1 MNRHL
6 LCVFL
11 LISAS
16 ACRTVD
22 RRAFDGIEHASRA
35 IQAAMDGKTTLLP
48 QYRELLSTYTA
59 ELSGVRGRARNT
71 RERAVLAEYEAAL
84 RGLTDIQLVWEE
96 KDARGSDMLPIR
108 EELPARI
115 AREYRPGRQ
124 YERAAEHLRR
134 RGAARHLGSRAWTL
148 ARGAAG
154 FRLWALGS
162 GPRRE
167 PLRTET
173 PKT

>member
-1 MNRHL
+1 
-6 LCVFL
+6 
-11 LISAS
+11 
-16 ACRTVD
+16 
-22 RRAFDGIEHASRA
+22 
-35 IQAAMDGKTTLLP
+35 MDGKTTLLP

-115 AREYRPGRQ
+115 AREYDLGVNTNEPPSIYADEALHAIWAAARGHL
-124 YERAAEHLRR
+124 RAA
-134 RGAARHLGSRAWTL
+134 
-148 ARGAAG
+148 
-154 FRLWALGS
+154 RLALGF
-162 GPRRE
+162 G
-167 PLRTET
+167 L
-173 PKT
+173 